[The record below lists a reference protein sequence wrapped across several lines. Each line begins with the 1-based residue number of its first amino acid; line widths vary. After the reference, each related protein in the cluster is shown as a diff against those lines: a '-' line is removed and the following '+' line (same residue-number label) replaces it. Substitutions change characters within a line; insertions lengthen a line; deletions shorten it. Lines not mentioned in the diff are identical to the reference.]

1 MKYKYLAV
9 VVLIPL
15 LFLLGSYFGGS
26 NKSKKANEQKLS
38 VAVCKVQSSKISTE
52 LESIGTAA
60 SNESADILSN
70 VTQFVSSIHFS
81 DCERVKKGQ
90 LLVQLNVDKKNAEKK
105 EAEADLREQE
115 RELKRLEA
123 LKNKKLIQTKDYDIQ
138 YTSWLKAKA
147 RFEEIEADLKEYSI
161 VAPFDGILGIRKI
174 SVGALLSSG
183 SVVTTI
189 DNIDKIK
196 VDFTVPEKYNLLLK
210 KEMEISAESVAAPNK
225 KFSGII
231 SAVVP
236 RISTISRSISVR
248 GIIDNSEMLLR
259 PGMMLRIYIKLKDR
273 VGIQIPEKALSSI
286 GERYYVFTLN
296 QSDNK
301 NRAKLQEVSTGERK
315 NGFVE
320 ITRGLSENETIVSDG
335 LNKLTNGA
343 LVEVVRDDSD
353 EIAKKLFGDV
363 Q

>member
-1 MKYKYLAV
+1 MKYKYLA
-9 VVLIPL
+9 LIAVIL
-15 LFLLGSYFGGS
+15 LTFFFYNFSARNSSL
-26 NKSKKANEQKLS
+26 KTKEQKLS
-38 VAVCKVQSSKISTE
+38 VAVCKVQQSKISTE
-52 LESIGTAA
+52 LESIGTAI

-81 DCERVKKGQ
+81 DCEKVKKGQ

-105 EAEADLREQE
+105 EAEADLKEQE
-115 RELKRLEA
+115 RELKRLEI
-123 LKNKKLIQTKDYDIQ
+123 LKNKKLIQAKDYDIQ

-174 SVGALLSSG
+174 SVGALLNSG

-189 DNIDKIK
+189 DNVEKIK

-210 KEMEISAESVAAPNK
+210 KEMEISAESIAAPNK
-225 KFSGII
+225 KFSGVI

-259 PGMMLRIYIKLKDR
+259 PGMMLKVYIKLKDR
-273 VGIQIPEKALSSI
+273 MGIQIPEKALSSI

-296 QSDNK
+296 PADEKS
-301 NRAKLQEVSTGERK
+301 RVKLQEVSTGERK

-320 ITRGLSENETIVSDG
+320 ITGGLSENETIVSDG

-343 LVEVVRDDSD
+343 LVEIVRDDSA
-353 EIAKKLFGDV
+353 EIAKKLVGEA